1 MLIRNIKLSFF
12 CFVLIFLIG
21 CQSDDGI
28 VEKPAEL
35 LKIDSKVDLD
45 QKWSKK
51 VFSDISLG
59 RQEIVVDSDGIF
71 SFSSNGRI
79 NSFSHLGK
87 SNWETDLKINLS
99 AGIGKSFGSLFVTT
113 LDGGIYSLNSDNG
126 NLEWSS
132 SVNGEILSVPSSNGD
147 IVAVQTTN
155 GKVTALNLRDG
166 KFRWEYV
173 SVLPSLSLR
182 GTSTPVFDNSDL
194 YVGFANGNLAKI
206 EPRSGVV
213 QWEVPVTI
221 SKGASEIERLIDV
234 DSRPSISS
242 GIAFAVS
249 YQGDISA
256 INVRSGG
263 VIWRENI
270 SSTKNILESNR
281 NVFLVDEDSEVKAF
295 SGLTG
300 ISLWKSKDYRKRDL
314 TAPVKIGNYL
324 VVGDF
329 EGYLHFLNI
338 ENGKT
343 EGRFR
348 AGRSQIVELKVFE
361 NTLASLDNAGRLTY
375 LEVN

>member
-1 MLIRNIKLSFF
+1 
-12 CFVLIFLIG
+12 
-21 CQSDDGI
+21 
-28 VEKPAEL
+28 
-35 LKIDSKVDLD
+35 
-45 QKWSKK
+45 
-51 VFSDISLG
+51 
-59 RQEIVVDSDGIF
+59 
-71 SFSSNGRI
+71 
-79 NSFSHLGK
+79 
-87 SNWETDLKINLS
+87 
-99 AGIGKSFGSLFVTT
+99 
-113 LDGGIYSLNSDNG
+113 LNSDNG

-166 KFRWEYV
+166 NFRWEYV

-182 GTSTPVFDNSDL
+182 GTSSPVFDNSDL

-213 QWEVPVTI
+213 QWEVPITI

-234 DSRPSISS
+234 DSRPFISS